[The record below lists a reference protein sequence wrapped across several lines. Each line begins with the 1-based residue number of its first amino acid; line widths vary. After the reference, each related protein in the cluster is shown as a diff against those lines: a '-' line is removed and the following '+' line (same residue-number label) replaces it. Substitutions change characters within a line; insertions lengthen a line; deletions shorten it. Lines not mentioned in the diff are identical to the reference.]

1 MCSALKNLD
10 DTYVIEAYPYND
22 STGNGGVSTKIEED
36 FTVFIVV
43 ISLLSV
49 LLLILA
55 GNWINSFNFLQYSI
69 KINNLFG

>member
-1 MCSALKNLD
+1 LCSALKNLD

-55 GNWINSFNFLQYSI
+55 GN
-69 KINNLFG
+69 